1 MNHVFQNIKSDAAD
15 AILYALQVI
24 QGNLNM
30 STTCYV
36 FYGIQLYGT
45 YPHFYNIPIMD
56 IPDGC
61 YIYQPSARLNHYWY
75 QKALT
80 TVLIEDVP
88 KVLRTLCLL
97 MGI

>member
-36 FYGIQLYGT
+36 FYGIQLYET
-45 YPHFYNIPIMD
+45 YPYFFKIPIRAL
-56 IPDGC
+56 PDGC
-61 YIYQPSARLNHYWY
+61 YIYQPSDQLKKYWY
-75 QKALT
+75 LKDIT
-80 TVLIEDVP
+80 PVLPEDVP